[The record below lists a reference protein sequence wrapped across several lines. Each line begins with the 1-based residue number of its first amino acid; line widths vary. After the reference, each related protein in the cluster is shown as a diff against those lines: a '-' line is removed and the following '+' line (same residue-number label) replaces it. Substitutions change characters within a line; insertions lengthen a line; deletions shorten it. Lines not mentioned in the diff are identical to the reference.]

1 MRIEEFQGAQLEE
14 VIRERL
20 NEFNFKLVPH
30 YQHEP
35 LNLLVRDGEEV
46 SAGLLG
52 GTYWG
57 WLYVS
62 ILWVREDL
70 RNQRLGSRL
79 LQKAE
84 HLAIQRGCKHVHL
97 ETHDFQALAFYQ
109 KRGFRLAALRPNAV
123 EASRKLKPE
132 IPLLGENGIPIRDE
146 IELEMDL

>member
-1 MRIEEFQGAQLEE
+1 MRIEEFQDAQLEE

-20 NEFNFKLVPH
+20 NEFNFKLVPN

-35 LNLLVRDGEEV
+35 LNLLVREDDEI

-84 HLAIQRGCKHVHL
+84 QLAIQRGCKHAHL

-109 KRGFRLAALRPNAV
+109 KHGYSLF
-123 EASRKLKPE
+123 
-132 IPLLGENGIPIRDE
+132 GQ
-146 IELEMDL
+146 LEDLPPGHIKYFLQKNLVA

>member
-1 MRIEEFQGAQLEE
+1 MRIEEFQDAQLQE

-20 NEFNFKLVPH
+20 NEFNFKLVP
-30 YQHEP
+30 QDLHEP
-35 LNLLVRDGEEV
+35 LNLLVREDDEI

-70 RNQRLGSRL
+70 RYQGLGSRL

-84 HLAIQRGCKHVHL
+84 QLAIQRGCKHAHL

-109 KRGFRLAALRPNAV
+109 KHGYSLFGQLEDLPPGHIKYYLQK
-123 EASRKLKPE
+123 KLTS
-132 IPLLGENGIPIRDE
+132 
-146 IELEMDL
+146 

>member
-1 MRIEEFQGAQLEE
+1 MDEMSIEEFQDAQLEE

-20 NEFNFKLVPH
+20 NEFNFRLVPH
-30 YQHEP
+30 YEHEP
-35 LNLLVRDGEEV
+35 LNLLVRDGEEI

-70 RNQRLGSRL
+70 RDQGLGSRL
-79 LQKAE
+79 LHKAE
-84 HLAIQRGCKHVHL
+84 ELAVQRGCQHAHL

-109 KRGFRLAALRPNAV
+109 KHGYSVF
-123 EASRKLKPE
+123 
-132 IPLLGENGIPIRDE
+132 GQ
-146 IELEMDL
+146 LEDLPPGHIKYFLQKNLSA